1 MDLRPISY
9 LRKVA
14 SRAQGGPVWRGGPGD
29 IVATVFED
37 GTILDVSASAAEV
50 IGAAGNLIGR
60 SLYDFVRREDRGA
73 VRAAL
78 QCAADQGEFAEGHRR
93 RAEFGLLRVRRAV
106 APSEITFRPLGRG
119 RLTALIRDRAEEFA
133 KAREARAAAERPAR
147 ADSPASLDA
156 DRIADLSHEM
166 KTPLGAIMGFADA
179 MRSETFGP
187 LGADQNGAEKYKEY
201 AEFIHASGA
210 HLMELIATILD
221 SAKMK
226 AGRYA
231 LDPKPTDPA
240 SIARDCAAMIR
251 GEAERAGLE
260 FVVTIAPDLPQAMI
274 DARAVK
280 QILINLL
287 SNAVKFTSSGE
298 IALSVEEKCGA
309 LDFTVRDTGIG
320 MNRTVLA
327 KLGGRF
333 SDTHQNGVRG
343 TEGTGLGLS
352 LCFSLAKL
360 HGGALRLDSE
370 PGEGTTARLTLPL
383 RRNRAEP
390 APALGYNGADIQSQ
404 LDRVNAYRRERARA
418 ASAA

>member
-1 MDLRPISY
+1 MDLRPVSF
-9 LRKVA
+9 LRKIA
-14 SRAQGGPVWRGGPGD
+14 SRARGGPVWRGGSGD

-37 GTILDVSASAAEV
+37 GTILDVSASAADV

-78 QCAADQGEFAEGHRR
+78 LRAARQGEFVDAHRR
-93 RAEFGLLRVRRAV
+93 RAEFGLLRVRRAAAAAEV
-106 APSEITFRPLGRG
+106 TFKPLGRG
-119 RLTALIRDRAEEFA
+119 RLRALIRNRGEEFA
-133 KAREARAAAERPAR
+133 RAREARAAAENPGPAQDC
-147 ADSPASLDA
+147 AVDA

-179 MRSETFGP
+179 MRAETFGP
-187 LGADQNGAEKYKEY
+187 LGADKEGAEKYKEY
-201 AEFIHASGA
+201 AEFIHSSGA
-210 HLMELIATILD
+210 HLMELIGAILD
-221 SAKMK
+221 SAKMQ

-240 SIARDCAAMIR
+240 EIARDCAAMIR
-251 GEAERAGLE
+251 NEAERAGLKLI
-260 FVVTIAPDLPQAMI
+260 VTIAQDLPEAMI

-287 SNAVKFTSSGE
+287 ANAVKFTGE
-298 IALSVEEKCGA
+298 GEVELKVEEKCGA
-309 LDFTVRDTGIG
+309 LDFIVRDTGIG

-343 TEGTGLGLS
+343 AEGTGLGLS

-360 HGGALRLDSE
+360 HGGALRFDSE
-370 PGEGTTARLTLPL
+370 PGEGTIARLTLPL
-383 RRNRAEP
+383 KHNRA
-390 APALGYNGADIQSQ
+390 ATGARGYDAADIQSQ

-418 ASAA
+418 SAA